1 VGIAGLYTSFSDF
14 KSIEISSQLAD
25 RTDLGRLGLAA
36 AVIASVATATQDEHL
51 EAASRWAD
59 TRLRSRYPLPLAPAS
74 WGDDLKE
81 VVCVRA
87 SWTLLCFRGF
97 NPDRP
102 DDVALKLRA
111 AEVERLLRDV
121 AAGVAHLAI
130 AETPAATFPSWMEP
144 LSDDP
149 RGN

>member
-1 VGIAGLYTSFSDF
+1 MASY
-14 KSIEISSQLAD
+14 AD

-36 AVIASVATATQDEHL
+36 AVIVSVPTATQDEHL

-59 TRLRSRYPLPLAPAS
+59 VRLRTRYPLPLAPGS
-74 WGDDLKE
+74 WGDDLRE

-87 SWTLLCFRGF
+87 TWTLLCFRGF
-97 NPDRP
+97 DPDKP
-102 DDVALKLRA
+102 QDAAVKLRA
-111 AEVERLLRDV
+111 TEVKELLKEV

-130 AETPAATFPSWMEP
+130 VETPAATFPSWMEP